1 MPKEGTNGGGEE
13 GGYSSILRRGFR
25 KNFSCTRMS
34 FSREQLLPLFRYG
47 NNRFRWDR
55 IRKGRMKCIRMD
67 GWMEREEKINKM
79 CFGPYFEAIRGILEN
94 YVLD

>member
-34 FSREQLLPLFRYG
+34 FSREQLLLLFRYG
-47 NNRFRWDR
+47 NNRFRWGQDS
-55 IRKGRMKCIRMD
+55 KGTNEMYPHGWMD
-67 GWMEREEKINKM
+67 G
-79 CFGPYFEAIRGILEN
+79 
-94 YVLD
+94 